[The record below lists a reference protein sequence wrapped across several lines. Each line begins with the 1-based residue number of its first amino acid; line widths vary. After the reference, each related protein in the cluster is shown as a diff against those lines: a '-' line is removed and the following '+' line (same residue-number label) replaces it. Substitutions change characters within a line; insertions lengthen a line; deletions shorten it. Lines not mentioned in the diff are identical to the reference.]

1 MKNHVNGVLTTI
13 NKIFVIKNNNM
24 EDKCYQSTNEDLRKS
39 ALEHYE
45 ELSNKCCHWSSNVP
59 RAINFYYDYKEMN
72 LWEKIKLAFKK

>member
-1 MKNHVNGVLTTI
+1 V
-13 NKIFVIKNNNM
+13 
-24 EDKCYQSTNEDLRKS
+24 EDKCYQATNEDLRKS

-45 ELSNKCCHWSSNVP
+45 ELSNKCCHWSNDVP